1 MEEPDRPQSMGSQRV
16 RCDRV
21 TNTHAFCHQSIPSLA
36 QMLHYSQNDLPKVDH
51 SIFLPLP
58 PPVWPCTGRSFP
70 FWLLSIPSP
79 LPQNSPVYGI
89 GGSQFFTSLCRS
101 LRAVMFPLP
110 WASRAQASLPGT
122 WNLMTKRE
130 NSWENSWAVV
140 GWDQWHTEE
149 WSLDGIQSSSYGHS
163 AWPPM
168 VPPLSPFHN
177 FTTCLDVILL
187 NTKLSSLCLSVYYP
201 QNNTVKLY
209 FISHYTAIYPTL
221 LYAKF
226 FFPFLK
232 CSCSQV
238 LLYFAWAWSYRSF
251 FFFKLRYSWYTMLP
265 KFQVYH
271 SDSQFLFYLFLIHN
285 F

>member
-1 MEEPDRPQSMGSQRV
+1 
-16 RCDRV
+16 
-21 TNTHAFCHQSIPSLA
+21 
-36 QMLHYSQNDLPKVDH
+36 
-51 SIFLPLP
+51 
-58 PPVWPCTGRSFP
+58 
-70 FWLLSIPSP
+70 
-79 LPQNSPVYGI
+79 
-89 GGSQFFTSLCRS
+89 
-101 LRAVMFPLP
+101 MFPLP

-163 AWPPM
+163 AWPPL

-177 FTTCLDVILL
+177 VTTCLDVILL

-201 QNNTVKLY
+201 QNNTVKIY

-238 LLYFAWAWSYRSF
+238 LLYFAWGLDHIILSF
-251 FFFKLRYSWYTMLP
+251 FLNWGIADV
-265 KFQVYH
+265 QC
-271 SDSQFLFYLFLIHN
+271 YLSFRCTTVIHN
-285 F
+285 FYFIYFWFTIFKGYILTLFLTSAVSST